1 MALALVVALVVVAL
15 RASVQDL
22 GVGLVEHRKW
32 LLHVG

>member
-1 MALALVVALVVVAL
+1 MVAL

-32 LLHVG
+32 LLHAGHTPVMCNM